1 MTENWLLLL
10 SEILGVVAVT
20 WIVSKSPRW
29 VLPRVSFRL
38 PQRDGYLA
46 LGLFGSI
53 LALAFV
59 YWRTSVDTRLL
70 GGMGNWERP
79 FLSLLALTLFVVT
92 LLLLRQP
99 LSAVGWNMNLLRQGA
114 LLGLSLAILTVFLQG
129 KLSALLDGITPLEGQ
144 MLAVCAV
151 LALAEETIFRGFIQP
166 RLQAWL
172 GRWIGLVLGAVLFAL
187 WTLPTALQLSG
198 QVIALTFALSFV
210 QGLVL
215 GWVMDRSG
223 HVLAPAL
230 YRTISFWIGL
240 V

>member
-1 MTENWLLLL
+1 MTENWLLLI
-10 SEILGVVAVT
+10 SEVLGVVAVT

-38 PQRDGYLA
+38 PQRDGYLS
-46 LGLFGSI
+46 LGLFGAI

-59 YWRTSVDTRLL
+59 YWGTAIDARLL
-70 GGMGNWERP
+70 GGIGNWEKP
-79 FLSLLALTLFVVT
+79 FLSLLALGLFIIT

-99 LSAVGWNMNLLRQGA
+99 LSAVGWNMNLLRQGV
-114 LLGLSLAILTVFLQG
+114 LLGLSLAILTVFLRG

-172 GRWIGLVLGAVLFAL
+172 GRWIGLLFGAVLFAL
-187 WTLPTALQLSG
+187 WTLPASMQVTG
-198 QVIALTFALSFV
+198 QGIALTLGIAFV

-230 YRTISFWIGL
+230 YRAISMWIRL
-240 V
+240 M